1 MGTYVT
7 LFGDIYYKIEN
18 FDTLEPFF
26 ISIVSSSDHWL
37 FIAST
42 GGISAGRASPE
53 HALFPYYTVDKITE
67 NNENTGNKAILF
79 VRRGDQTSLWE
90 PLSDRQKGL
99 YKIQRNIYKNIAGTA
114 IIFEE
119 INLDLKLTYRYAWQ
133 YQ

>member
-1 MGTYVT
+1 MLILWIKPHNRSSLGKWYTRRIRTDCNGTYVT

-42 GGISAGRASPE
+42 GGNSAGRANPE

-99 YKIQRNIYKNIAGTA
+99 TNPAQHP
-114 IIFEE
+114 
-119 INLDLKLTYRYAWQ
+119 
-133 YQ
+133 